1 MVLLEGLKYFHTI
14 KKENFVCCWSEP
26 PEAQM
31 GLYVMHISCEIAA
44 LLLLLL
50 EVVSGLLL
58 GSCK

>member
-1 MVLLEGLKYFHTI
+1 
-14 KKENFVCCWSEP
+14 
-26 PEAQM
+26 M

-44 LLLLLL
+44 LLLLLP